1 MSKTKIRKASEI
13 RPLEDHIK
21 IIIEKVIQEREL
33 NLAAED
39 VKVIVKEIMPDLDKM
54 ISKKVKKHF
63 HAMGLML
70 MENFKPEE

>member
-33 NLAAED
+33 NLAAE
-39 VKVIVKEIMPDLDKM
+39 E
-54 ISKKVKKHF
+54 KHF

>member
-1 MSKTKIRKASEI
+1 METQKKKVSEI

-21 IIIEKVIQEREL
+21 TIIEQVIQEREL

-39 VKVIVKEIMPDLDKM
+39 VKVIVKEIMPDLDKL
-54 ISKKVKKHF
+54 ISDKVKTHF
-63 HAMGLML
+63 YAVGLLL